1 MLLLSQI
8 VNTDSII
15 QASSLPGNT
24 KAVAAPDFD
33 QIEKVSFPPK
43 GSSDEGPYPTPSHDL
58 AHTFTFKS
66 YAPQVFHRLR
76 SYFDIPV
83 AAYMES
89 ICGEEKRLMSF
100 IPHPPLLYRCHYIAT
115 YLSTYHCYL
124 QYIATYLLTPIYA
137 ILCCRSSSMQYNIG
151 NYNYVEFISN
161 SKSGQFFFYSHDGR
175 YLLKTQTKEENK
187 FLLDVLPE
195 YYQYLHDN
203 PHSLLCRILGMHR
216 IEMYHLRRKVHFV
229 VMTSVFDTPNKI
241 ERMYDL
247 KGSLVGRNA
256 SQEDRD
262 QGCGVWKDNDL
273 LADKGR

>member
-1 MLLLSQI
+1 
-8 VNTDSII
+8 VNVT
-15 QASSLPGNT
+15 
-24 KAVAAPDFD
+24 DFD
-33 QIEKVSFPPK
+33 DIEKVSFPPK
-43 GSSDEGPYPTPSHDL
+43 GSTDEGPYPTPPHDL
-58 AHTFTFKS
+58 AHTFTLKS
-66 YAPQVFHRLR
+66 YAPKVFHRLR
-76 SYFDIPV
+76 SYFGIPV

-89 ICGEEKRLMSF
+89 VCGECCISF
-100 IPHPPLLYRCHYIAT
+100 HSIQASYVCHAAFACIHEVPV
-115 YLSTYHCYL
+115 LILIDGCY
-124 QYIATYLLTPIYA
+124 A
-137 ILCCRSSSMQYNIG
+137 G

-187 FLLDVLPE
+187 FLLDILPE

-241 ERMYDL
+241 GRMYDL

-256 SQEDRD
+256 SEEDRE

-273 LADKGR
+273 LVDKGII